1 MKEYK
6 FENAT
11 VRIHEGKY
19 TAEERRAV
27 LEQAARDFY
36 KAILRSGVKPERT
49 DRKGVAINESA

>member
-36 KAILRSGVKPERT
+36 KAILRSGARPNQT
-49 DRKGVAINESA
+49 DRKPEAANA

>member
-27 LEQAARDFY
+27 LEQAAQDFY
-36 KAILRSGVKPERT
+36 KAILRSGARPKQT
-49 DRKGVAINESA
+49 DRKPKAANA

>member
-1 MKEYK
+1 MKEFK

-27 LEQAARDFY
+27 LERAAQDY
-36 KAILRSGVKPERT
+36 CKAILRSGVKPKRT
-49 DRKGVAINESA
+49 DRKRKTASA

>member
-36 KAILRSGVKPERT
+36 KAILRSGAKLDRT
-49 DRKGVAINESA
+49 DRKTNTARA

>member
-36 KAILRSGVKPERT
+36 KAILRSGARPKQN
-49 DRKGVAINESA
+49 DRKLETANA

>member
-27 LEQAARDFY
+27 LEQAAQDFY
-36 KAILRSGVKPERT
+36 KAILRSGVKRDQGNRKPE
-49 DRKGVAINESA
+49 AANA